1 VSRRT
6 RFSVIDPYTNDV
18 LSMIT
23 LFGDQDQDTRAAI
36 ETMMSEAMAIVHVVH
51 GSETAKLVREVIEI

>member
-1 VSRRT
+1 
-6 RFSVIDPYTNDV
+6 
-18 LSMIT
+18 MIT